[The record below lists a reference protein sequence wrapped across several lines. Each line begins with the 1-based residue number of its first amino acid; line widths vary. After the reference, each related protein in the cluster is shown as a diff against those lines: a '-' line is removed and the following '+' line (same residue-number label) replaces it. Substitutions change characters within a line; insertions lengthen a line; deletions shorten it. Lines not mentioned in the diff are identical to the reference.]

1 MSLGKEAHQRNK
13 LAGVSLYNETYI
25 RHLDNRTSLIN
36 AAQLIAEHNMKDE
49 FWDELRRDFNETIG
63 IGAIKEDKNDQK

>member
-1 MSLGKEAHQRNK
+1 MLLGKETQRRNK
-13 LAGVSLYNETYI
+13 LGGVSLYNETYI

-49 FWDELRRDFNETIG
+49 FWDELRRDFKETIG
-63 IGAIKEDKNDQK
+63 IGTVKEDKNDEK